1 MKKKLILI
9 FIFLLISILP
19 SIKLMAQDVKKLV
32 DTPKEEEPLF
42 KSIEIGVDVG
52 GLAQKV
58 FGSDYTSISA
68 SITANIKNRYMP
80 VIEIGYGKINTINE
94 SNSVAYD
101 TKAPFIKVGVDYN
114 FFYKKPYLP
123 GFLYGGIRI
132 CHSSFSYNISA
143 PEMGDP
149 VWGNITIPYSYNGV
163 SGSSTWSEFVVGVKA
178 KIFKN
183 FHMGWS
189 ARYRAIIS
197 NKKTENSEPLY
208 IPGYGMSNSSKFGF
222 TYNLIYNLP
231 F

>member
-1 MKKKLILI
+1 
-9 FIFLLISILP
+9 
-19 SIKLMAQDVKKLV
+19 MAQDVKKLV

-58 FGSDYTSISA
+58 FGSDYTSVSA

-101 TKAPFIKVGVDYN
+101 TKAPFIKVGADYN

-132 CHSSFSYNISA
+132 CTPLFHTIYLHQRWEILYGEISQFRTLTA
-143 PEMGDP
+143 
-149 VWGNITIPYSYNGV
+149 V
-163 SGSSTWSEFVVGVKA
+163 
-178 KIFKN
+178 
-183 FHMGWS
+183 
-189 ARYRAIIS
+189 
-197 NKKTENSEPLY
+197 
-208 IPGYGMSNSSKFGF
+208 
-222 TYNLIYNLP
+222 
-231 F
+231 